1 MPQISMVLIIAVTFS
16 YTTAFWSWEDW
27 ELELDWL
34 ALRGVNLPLAW
45 VGQEKILVEVFQEIG
60 LTNDEISSFLSG
72 PAFQAWNRFGNIQG
86 SWDGPLPTSWIDSQ
100 FELQKKIIKRMV
112 ELGMTPVL
120 PAFTGFVPRATTRVL
135 PNASIVNGSQWEEF
149 PVQYTN
155 DTFLEPFDP
164 EFAKIQESFIKKQKA
179 AYGNVTNIYTLDQ
192 YNENNPYSGDLD
204 YLRNVTLNTW
214 KSLKA
219 ADSQAIWMMQAWL
232 FTSNSAFWTNDRVEA
247 YLSGVE
253 EDSDMLILDL
263 FSESQP
269 QWQRT
274 NSYYGKP
281 WIWCELHD
289 YGGNQGLYGQV
300 ENVTVNAI
308 AALKNSTSLVGYG
321 LTMEGQEGNEIMYD
335 LLLDQAWSKKPIDT
349 EIYFNDW
356 VRTRY
361 SGSGSVP
368 RQLYEAWDILRMT
381 AYNNT
386 NLTSNAVSKAILELQ
401 PNITGM
407 LNRTGHHP
415 TTVNYDPR
423 KVQESWSLMIQGASK
438 NPSLW
443 KNSVFQF
450 DLVDITRQVMS
461 NAFIPLYT
469 NLVSS
474 WTSAG
479 GSSTA
484 VKKAGASLLSLLF
497 DLDSVL
503 MTNENFLLSDWIAS
517 ARAWASGVNA
527 SSLASFYEYDARN
540 QITLWGPDGE
550 ISDYAS
556 KSWGGLVSSYYI
568 PRWKIFIEYL
578 EATTPSTYNATEL
591 SAKLLDFGLQWQ
603 TEVWGKTSADS
614 FSTVGEL
621 PTVLRKVRRKWPS
634 VFH

>member
-1 MPQISMVLIIAVTFS
+1 M
-16 YTTAFWSWEDW
+16 
-27 ELELDWL
+27 
-34 ALRGVNLPLAW
+34 
-45 VGQEKILVEVFQEIG
+45 
-60 LTNDEISSFLSG
+60 
-72 PAFQAWNRFGNIQG
+72 
-86 SWDGPLPTSWIDSQ
+86 
-100 FELQKKIIKRMV
+100 
-112 ELGMTPVL
+112 
-120 PAFTGFVPRATTRVL
+120 PRATARVL

-149 PVQYTN
+149 PDQYTN

-164 EFAKIQESFIKKQKA
+164 AFAKIQESFIKKQIA

-204 YLRNVTLNTW
+204 YLKNVTLNTW

-219 ADSQAIWMMQAWL
+219 ADPEAIWMMQAWL

-308 AALKNSTSLVGYG
+308 AALHNSSSLVGYG

-335 LLLDQAWSKKPIDT
+335 LLLDQAWSGRPIDT
-349 EIYFNDW
+349 KTYFSDW
-356 VRTRY
+356 VKTRY
-361 SGSGSVP
+361 SGTGTIP
-368 RQLYEAWDILRMT
+368 KQLYQAWEILRTT

-415 TTVNYDPR
+415 TTVNYDPAR
-423 KVQESWSLMIQGASK
+423 VQECWSLMMQGASK

-443 KNSVFQF
+443 QNPVFQF
-450 DLVDITRQVMS
+450 DLVDITRQ
-461 NAFIPLYT
+461 
-469 NLVSS
+469 
-474 WTSAG
+474 
-479 GSSTA
+479 
-484 VKKAGASLLSLLF
+484 
-497 DLDSVL
+497 
-503 MTNENFLLSDWIAS
+503 
-517 ARAWASGVNA
+517 
-527 SSLASFYEYDARN
+527 
-540 QITLWGPDGE
+540 
-550 ISDYAS
+550 
-556 KSWGGLVSSYYI
+556 
-568 PRWKIFIEYL
+568 
-578 EATTPSTYNATEL
+578 
-591 SAKLLDFGLQWQ
+591 
-603 TEVWGKTSADS
+603 GKPIHPAN
-614 FSTVGEL
+614 
-621 PTVLRKVRRKWPS
+621 VLRDTWAQASRAFVSPFLNVS
-634 VFH
+634 